1 MDNLKGI
8 VIKTTGRWH
17 TVKLEN
23 NQLMDCSVRGKFRIK
38 GIRNTNPI
46 AVGDRVHI
54 EPNPN
59 EPTGVIFDLEPRTNY
74 IIRKATKLSKEAHI
88 IASNIDQ
95 VFLLAAVAEPETPL
109 MFIDRV
115 LVTAESYR
123 IPAEIIFNKMDILD
137 QDQEELAEAYKY
149 LYESIGYPV
158 MLISATTGQN
168 LDQVMAKMKNKTSVI
183 VGQSGVGKSTL
194 LNKIEPGLELK
205 IGDISSAHQQ
215 GKHTTTFAEMHH
227 LSFGADIIDTPGIRS
242 FGLVEVEREEELS
255 HFFPEIFKAG
265 QSCRFHNCTHTH
277 EPGCAVKEA
286 VENNDIPFTRY
297 ENYIT
302 IIKGDEGD
310 KYRKD
315 IYAQ

>member
-8 VIKTTGRWH
+8 VVKTTGSWH
-17 TVKLEN
+17 TVKLN
-23 NQLMDCSVRGKFRIK
+23 NGKLMDCTVRGKFRIK

-46 AVGDRVHI
+46 AVGDVVLL

-59 EPTGVIFDLEPRTNY
+59 EPTGVITDLEPRRNY
-74 IIRKATKLSKEAHI
+74 IIRKATKLSKQAHI

-95 VFLLAAVAEPETPL
+95 VFVLAAMAEPETPL

-123 IPAEIIFNKMDILD
+123 IPAVILFNKMDMLD
-137 QDQEELAEAYKY
+137 EDQQELAEAYKY

-158 MLISATTGQN
+158 ILISAFSGLN
-168 LDQVMAKMKNKTSVI
+168 LDQVSKKMKNTTSVI

-194 LNKIEPGLELK
+194 LNQLQPGLGLK
-205 IGDISSAHQQ
+205 IGDISNAHQQ

-227 LSFGADIIDTPGIRS
+227 LDFGANIIDTPGIRS

-265 QSCRFHNCTHTH
+265 QNCKFHNCTHTH

-286 VENNDIPFTRY
+286 VENNEIPFTRY
-297 ENYIT
+297 ENYLT
-302 IIKGDEGD
+302 IMKGDEGD